1 MTVIYCYLGTGKGK
15 VFKFHMISASYFQI
29 SVFHFSLS
37 PSYKSCTLK
46 DGNLVIGKLKIN
58 DFCIAAK
65 NWKRFSGHLA
75 L

>member
-15 VFKFHMISASYFQI
+15 VFKFHMISAS